1 MTPENYTT
9 FKGDKLLPLL
19 IKHYAAYTPH
29 ATAIIYNNQQVSYA
43 ELDEQSA
50 SLAKYLQN
58 SGVQRGDFVAIHLA
72 RSIELIVAIIAIQ
85 KAGAAYVPIDI
96 NYPKDRVAFMV
107 QDAQVKVVLTQT
119 VYQENIPNQQTNI
132 ICLNKAWRTIQTTNT
147 NDFQLINEPTDLAY
161 MIYTSGSTGQPK
173 GVMISHENVFHQLEG
188 QQNIAPNRIHKMLLT
203 CSISFDVSVLTIF
216 WTFYQ
221 GAILVIPKQDEEK
234 DIAQLAN
241 TIASEE
247 ISHIL
252 TLPSLLTL
260 ILEQANP
267 KQLQSLQLIN
277 VSGEVCPTSLVQ
289 KHEVILPN
297 CQLYNLYGPTEA
309 TVNCTYFKIPKGF
322 AAAKV
327 PIGKPIDNY
336 TIFILDKNLQQVEG
350 EAVGE
355 IYIGGTKEVV
365 GKGYWNRPKLS
376 AERFIKNPFSATH
389 GGTALY
395 KTSDLARWMPDGNIE
410 FLGRVDFQV
419 KFNGYRIELGEIETA
434 IGQYEK
440 IKENVVL
447 LKMQQNISVQKLVAY
462 TTIHGDKHIDV
473 SNIKSFIGD
482 KLPSYMIPAN
492 FIVLDKMPL
501 TPNGK
506 IDRKALPEPPNS
518 RPNLAQAYQAPKGQL
533 EIKLAQQWETLLQIN
548 PIGRNDKFFELGGN
562 SIQAAQFIGALQKE
576 LNTSIF
582 VTTIFDNPT
591 ITAYAKMLEKEYFK
605 ELAEHERFVKSPTFS
620 NSKKSS
626 FSTEVRFTK
635 SERFSKSEVLNLS
648 EFKKYIPKLSKF
660 DSTKEKNPPAI
671 FILAP
676 PRSGTSLL
684 SLMLAGHPDLIA
696 FNELKLLGFHTLQEQ
711 NIAYQGKFSLWQE
724 GAIRAVMALKNCTA
738 DEAKSIIH
746 DFEQK
751 GYTTKAFYQQLQAW
765 ASPQIIVDK
774 TPAYALDIN
783 ILQKIKEE
791 FANPIFIHLVR
802 HPYAMVNSFEKY
814 HLDQVLYLKEHDY
827 TAKELGELV
836 WQESHQNI
844 LEFLKDI
851 PKSQQFQLRYE
862 DLVQQPEQ
870 IIQALCAQTGLAFH
884 PNLLTPYQ
892 NIEQKA
898 IDGIHKASRSMSD
911 SNLLKFKSINAKKSE
926 EWKAVTKD
934 NFLSDLSWQLA
945 AKLGYPVLNKASSP
959 QPPPKGEKVRASSK
973 FSTKNQYH
981 TDANQEPIDLASKG
995 NKTLGQKINLSSNP
1009 STNSTDIAIIG
1020 MSCRVP
1026 GANTLHEFWT
1036 NLVNG
1041 TDVSQTVTIKDLTKA
1056 GLDTNLL
1063 NQSSYVARKFSLD
1076 NLDCF
1081 DASFFG
1087 YHPKEAELMDPQH
1100 RVLLEVAYA
1109 ALENAGYNPY
1119 EYEGNIGIFG
1129 GVARNSYF
1137 SNNIATH
1144 PDLLKS
1150 AGEYLDTLGSEK
1162 TFAISRIAYQLNL
1175 KGPAVNVQTACSSSG
1190 TAIHLAC
1197 QSILSGDS
1205 DMVLVGGG
1213 RIQSEL
1219 TAGYNY
1225 VEGGPLSPDGYIRA
1239 FDADAKG
1246 MIRGNGMVSIVLK
1259 KLDKAITDKDHIWAV
1274 IKGTAVNNDGADK
1287 IGFTAPSAKGQA
1299 GAITKALTKANLTAN
1314 DIDYIEAHGTGTILG
1329 DPIEVAGLTE
1339 AFKESTNQKQFCAIG
1354 SVKTAIGHLEAG
1366 SCVAGIIKTAL
1377 ALTYELL
1384 PPSLNFEKPN
1394 PQIDFANSPFYVN
1407 AQLQRWEREARI
1419 RRAGISSFGL
1429 GGTNAH
1435 VILEEA
1441 PNQLQPQS
1449 QLQPQNS
1456 NSKGKYQLLLLSAKN
1471 ETVLK
1476 EQASNLVAYLE
1487 RKSDVSLA
1495 NVGYTLATGR
1505 AAFNFRSTKLLL
1517 GDQNR
1522 QLSSSDNY
1530 RKALQKVSLQD
1541 VPITFL
1547 FPGGGAQYLSMA
1559 KGLYTEYPHF
1569 QKQVDY
1575 CINFLKKEE
1584 NLDIKAL
1591 LFPPEN
1597 ADLVALKA
1605 KIEQPTNALATLFT
1619 IEYALA
1625 KLWQF
1630 WGIQPSQMIGHS
1642 MGEYTAACIA
1652 GVFSLEDGL
1661 RLVTLRGRLFENL
1674 TTAGGMLSVA
1684 LSPTEVEP
1692 FLTTDTSISVINK
1705 PDNCVIS
1712 GTVEAINQLQKSLTD
1727 KNIETSRI
1735 HIKVAAH
1742 SPQIDPI
1749 IREFKAFLET
1759 IDFQAPS
1766 IPIISN
1772 LDGQWAK
1779 SKEITTPQYWIN
1791 HLRQTVR
1798 FSDGLTTLFQQEN
1811 IVLLEVGPGQTL
1823 ATFARQHPT
1832 KNKSHFIYSSIRHPK
1847 ETTHDVAFILKTL
1860 GQLWCNGVTIN
1871 WENYYQYLA
1880 PTKVPLP
1887 TYPFERKRYWIE
1899 PISVGSRQ
1907 LAVGSQQSAV
1917 TQLSELCH
1925 HEQLTIS
1932 NHQKTTIYE
1941 TLSTPIITAT
1951 IDRKGHLVG
1960 LIKEILF
1967 ELSGLEPE
1975 EMESNSTFLELG
1987 FDSLFLTQA
1996 ITNFNRK
2003 FKLAITFRQLFEDA
2017 STIETLATYMDGVL
2031 ADGLFVPIQQ
2041 PTTGNSQLA
2050 TDEWQRI
2057 TTRNQQPTTGNL
2069 QHVINQQLQIMQQQL
2084 DLLKGGGSINSNVA
2098 VNVSDTFGGVRHVE
2112 EKELQKLT
2120 SLPKQVNEADK
2131 AKGFGPW
2138 KPIPKGV
2145 AKLTA
2150 FQQAQ
2155 LKDFIEKYNQKTA
2168 GSKKLSQEQRQYLA
2182 DPRSIQA
2189 FNKLWK
2195 NAIYQIAMTRSK
2207 GSKMWDVDDNE
2218 YIDFLMN
2225 FGIGLFG
2232 HTPDFVQ
2239 EAVVDQMQ
2247 KGTELAVLSPLASDV
2262 AKLICEITGMER
2274 ATLVNTGS
2282 EAISAAIRAA
2292 RTVTGREKVAV
2303 FEGDYHGIT
2312 DEMLVRGVQI
2322 KGRTKPMTIA
2332 PGIPST
2338 AVENV
2343 LVLYYD
2349 DPNLLEVIQNN
2360 ADDLAAIIVEPLHT
2374 QTPHLQRKTVLEQL
2388 RRITAEENIALVY
2401 DELVTGFRLTQR
2413 GAQGWYGIE
2422 ADICAYGKIASGGL
2436 PIAMVAGQAKYLD
2449 AFDGGQ
2455 WQYGDDSFPEA
2466 MVTFFGGTFV
2476 KHPLSLAAAK
2486 AVLTKIKL
2494 DGPQIQFDLN
2504 KKSKVFAEKLAELFL
2519 RTKAP
2524 LAIKSA
2530 SSIIAIKVIDN
2541 FPLSK
2546 LFFHVMRYHGV
2557 YVTERAGFISTAHS
2571 AKDLDIVFQAY
2582 EKAIIEMFNR
2592 QFFTPWEGGDLNEI
2606 IDPNALGLAINP
2618 NESKEVPLTDG
2629 QEEIWIGHQ
2638 FGDKAAAAYNLA
2650 TEIRLEGDF
2659 DLAKMK
2665 MAIQQ
2670 LVKRHEALRTT
2681 FSRDGQTQIITP
2693 FSEIDIP
2700 FIDLGANSASRTSS
2714 SGSTPSIKEIH
2725 QQEAETPMDLFNGP
2739 LARFQIIR
2747 LEKSVHL
2754 VIITVHHIIADGWS
2768 LGILSTDLG
2777 ELYSKAVRAKH
2788 KFLTPPKQLS
2798 AYALEV
2804 AKAKKTA
2811 TYLQAEKY
2819 WSEQFSDEIPVL
2831 AFPTDRL
2838 RPPVKTY
2845 ASAVERIHFSK
2856 DIQQKIQQTA
2866 TKQGS
2871 TFYNF
2876 MFAAFQVFIHR
2887 LSQQDTFTLGVVA
2900 AGQAIA
2906 GNQDLVGHSVSLL
2919 PLKMSILSEDT
2930 FSTHLRKVRGKI
2942 LDAFDHQNYTLG
2954 ALVKKLKLPRDTS
2967 RQPIISV
2974 LFNMDSDFSQ
2984 LNFGNL
2990 KATPK
2995 GVPRNYETFD
3005 IFINLKPTKNGLFF
3019 EWIYNTD
3026 LFYAATIQGRLLEF
3040 ETLLKGI
3047 LDNPNQSIFKLPILS
3062 KQEKVKLLTD
3072 WNTTNVDN
3080 FPNVCIYTLFAK
3092 QAKRTPNSIALVFD
3106 NQQFTYL
3113 KLNLLVTNFAGY
3125 LQQKGVK
3132 RGKKVGIYL
3141 ERSAEML
3148 ISLLAVLKLGGI
3160 YIPLDPINPVE
3171 RLQVIL
3177 ADVKAG
3183 FLISHRLLKNSLPK
3197 FLGVTLFYEDGVKN
3211 TFQPIIQNGSTP
3223 QVTDLAYI
3231 IYTSGST
3238 GKPKGIAIPHYA
3250 VVDHHYAI
3258 INQFGIN
3265 ENDKILAVASIAFD
3279 PSVQDFFMPLFVG
3292 GQVIMANKEAVK
3304 DGFILKDLIAATQP
3318 TFLQAT
3324 PSTWQMLLLA
3334 GWQRSPQLKALSG
3347 GEGLSKELAS
3357 ALLARAKEVWNIY
3370 GPSETTIWSTAK
3382 RIHEDLLDN
3391 LSFSYLPIGKPINNV
3406 KIYILDQYQQAV
3418 PIGVGG
3424 EIYIAGIGV
3433 APQGYYQL
3441 PELTAK
3447 AFIPNPFS
3455 TEKNDATLYRTGDR
3469 GRYLPNGDIE
3479 YLNRGDKQVKIRGYR
3494 IELGDIEA
3502 AIRQF
3507 EGVQENRVMIR
3518 EDQPNDKRL
3527 AAYLIVHNKTVF
3539 SIDALKGFLKEQLP
3553 EYMIPSAF
3561 VLMDKF
3567 PMTVSKKVDRSQ
3579 LPIPKWTA
3587 TTKKQPFTVPNS
3599 PTEKVLYKIWQELL
3613 GIPDLSIHD
3622 DFFEL
3627 GGHSLIA
3634 VNMMSK
3640 IDQQIGRKVPLAAL
3654 LKHATIHQLGQ
3665 LLDQQS
3671 ETTFKDSLVPIKTTG
3686 NKPPLYLIHG
3696 GGLHVL
3702 MFQTLAANMDADQ
3715 PIYALQAKG
3724 LNGEGNALNRIED
3737 MAAHYIAEI
3746 QKTNPNGPY
3755 ALAGY
3760 SFGGLIAFEMAK
3772 QLKAANKKVLM
3783 LSVFDTVIKPELT
3796 DFEHSFAEKISTL
3809 GKKVAWS
3816 LKDMVNHPKDNLSYR
3831 KYVYQRRF
3839 NNWKTKFF
3847 KEGNAHTNNKDTRLA
3862 TIVNQSN
3869 FEAWKNYQI
3878 TPYSGDLYLFRATE
3892 RRFFIEDQH
3901 FLGWT
3906 PFIKGKIHTLDVS
3919 GDHLSL
3925 FNPPNGKTFAIILQ
3939 ELLNNI

>member
-1 MTPENYTT
+1 MIPENDTT
-9 FKGDKLLPLL
+9 FKGDKFLPLL
-19 IKHYAAYTPH
+19 VKNYATYTPH
-29 ATAIIYNNQQVSYA
+29 ATAIIYKNQQVSYA
-43 ELDEQSA
+43 KLDKQST

-72 RSIELIVAIIAIQ
+72 RSIELMIAILAIQ

-96 NYPKDRVAFMV
+96 NYPKDRIAFII
-107 QDAQVKVVLTQT
+107 QDAQVRIILTQT
-119 VYQENIPNQQTNI
+119 AYQENIPSQQTNI
-132 ICLNKAWRTIQTTNT
+132 ICLNKAWKTIQTTDT
-147 NDFQLINEPTDLAY
+147 NNFQIVNKPSDLAY

-173 GVMISHENVFHQLEG
+173 GVMISHQNVFHQLEG
-188 QQNIAPNRIHKMLLT
+188 QQNIAPNPIHKMLLT

-221 GAILVIPKQDEEK
+221 GATLVIPKQEEEK

-241 TIASEE
+241 TIAREQ

-267 KQLQSLQLIN
+267 EKLQSLTLIN

-289 KHEVILPN
+289 KHEAILPN

-327 PIGKPIDNY
+327 PIGQPIDNY
-336 TIFILDKNLQQVEG
+336 TIFILDEKLQQVEG
-350 EAVGE
+350 KAVGE
-355 IYIGGTKEVV
+355 IYIGGTKEVI

-389 GGTALY
+389 GGTTLY
-395 KTSDLARWMPDGNIE
+395 KTGDLARWMPDGNIE
-410 FLGRVDFQV
+410 FLGRADFQV

-447 LKMQQNISVQKLVAY
+447 LKSQQNTFSKKLVAY
-462 TTIHGDKHIDV
+462 ATINGDKHINI

-482 KLPSYMIPAN
+482 KLPNYMIPAH
-492 FIVLDKMPL
+492 FVILDKMPL

-506 IDRKALPEPPNS
+506 IDRKALPEPPNF

-533 EIKLAQQWETLLQIN
+533 EAKLAQQWETLLQIN

-562 SIQAAQFIGALQKE
+562 SIQAAQFIGQLQKE
-576 LNTSIF
+576 LNASIF

-591 ITAYAKMLEKEYFK
+591 IAAYAKMLEKEY
-605 ELAEHERFVKSPTFS
+605 
-620 NSKKSS
+620 
-626 FSTEVRFTK
+626 STETAKLLKNLKVFPSKVTK
-635 SERFSKSEVLNLS
+635 LGKPSNLDS
-648 EFKKYIPKLSKF
+648 TILKEQLDIFEFKKYIPKLSQF
-660 DSTKEKNPPAI
+660 DTTKEKNPPAI

-684 SLMLAGHPDLIA
+684 SLMLTGHPDLIA
-696 FNELKLLGFHTLQEQ
+696 FNELKLLGFHTLSER
-711 NIAYQGKFSLWQE
+711 NTAYKGKFSLWQE
-724 GAIRAVMALKNCTA
+724 GAIRAVMALKDCTVNK
-738 DEAKSIIH
+738 AKSIIH

-751 GYTTKAFYQQLQAW
+751 GYTTKAFYQQLQVW

-783 ILQKIKEE
+783 ILQKIKEG

-802 HPYAMVNSFEKY
+802 HPYSMVTSFEKY

-827 TAKELGELV
+827 NAQQLGESV
-836 WQESHQNI
+836 WLESHQNI

-851 PKSQQFQLRYE
+851 PKNQQFQLRYE

-870 IIQALCAQTGLAFH
+870 IIQALCTQTGLTFH

-911 SNLLKFKSINAKKSE
+911 TNLLKFKSINAAKAG
-926 EWKAVTKD
+926 EWKSGITN
-934 NFLSDLSWQLA
+934 NFLSDISWQLA
-945 AKLGYPVLNKASSP
+945 EKLGYEAFSPAGGASELSP
-959 QPPPKGEKVRASSK
+959 RGEKSGSKKRVENDNCATKILPLTPSRGGKTPFQKEPK
-973 FSTKNQYH
+973 FSKSN
-981 TDANQEPIDLASKG
+981 S
-995 NKTLGQKINLSSNP
+995 TLEKP
-1009 STNSTDIAIIG
+1009 DSTNIAIIG

-1162 TFAISRIAYQLNL
+1162 TFAISRIAYQLNF

-1394 PQIDFANSPFYVN
+1394 PKIDLANSPFYVN
-1407 AQLQRWEREARI
+1407 AQLQRWERGARI

-1517 GDQNR
+1517 SDQNR

-1880 PTKVPLP
+1880 PAKVSLP

-1899 PISVGSRQ
+1899 PIS
-1907 LAVGSQQSAV
+1907 VGSQQSAV

-1975 EMESNSTFLELG
+1975 EMEGNATFLELG

-1996 ITNFNRK
+1996 ITKFNRK

-2195 NAIYQIAMTRSK
+2195 DAIYQIAMTRSK

-2322 KGRTKPMTIA
+2322 KGHTKPMTIA

-2388 RRITAEENIALVY
+2388 RRTTAEENIALVY

-2455 WQYGDDSFPEA
+2455 WQYGDDSFPET

-2476 KHPLSLAAAK
+2476 KHPLSLAATK
-2486 AVLTKIKL
+2486 AVLTKIKSG
-2494 DGPQIQFDLN
+2494 GPKIQFDLN
-2504 KKSKVFAEKLAELFL
+2504 KKSKAFAEKLAQLFL

-2530 SSIIAIKVIDN
+2530 SSIIAIKVIDK

-2582 EKAIIEMFNR
+2582 EKSITEMFER
-2592 QFFTPWEGGDLNEI
+2592 QFFLPWKGADLNEI
-2606 IDPNALGLAINP
+2606 IDPFALGLAINP
-2618 NESKEVPLTDG
+2618 NDKKEVPLTDG

-2665 MAIQQ
+2665 MAIQN
-2670 LVKRHEALRTT
+2670 LVKRHEALRTI
-2681 FSRDGQTQIITP
+2681 FSRDGQTQIIAP
-2693 FSEIDIP
+2693 FSEIEIP
-2700 FIDLGANSASRTSS
+2700 FVDLSEESASRTLS
-2714 SGSTPSIKEIH
+2714 SGSTRTKLEEIH

-2747 LEKSVHL
+2747 LAKSVHL

-2777 ELYSKAVRAKH
+2777 ELYSKLVGAKN

-2798 AYALEV
+2798 TYALET
-2804 AKAKKTA
+2804 AKAKKMA

-2819 WSEQFSDEIPVL
+2819 WSEQFSQEIPVL

-2845 ASAVERIHFSK
+2845 ASAVEKIHFSK
-2856 DIQQKIQQTA
+2856 EIQQRIQQTA
-2866 TKQGS
+2866 TKQGT

-2876 MFAAFQVFIHR
+2876 MFAAFQVFINR
-2887 LSQQDTFTLGVVA
+2887 LSQQDTFTLGIVA

-2930 FSTHLRKVRGKI
+2930 FSIHLKKVRGKI

-3026 LFYAATIQGRLLEF
+3026 LFDAATIQRRLLEF
-3040 ETLLKGI
+3040 ETLVEGI
-3047 LDNPNQSIFKLPILS
+3047 LDNPNQSIFKLPILP
-3062 KQEKVKLLTD
+3062 KQEKEKLLTD

-3092 QAKRTPNSIALVFD
+3092 QVKKTPNNIVLVFD
-3106 NQQFTYL
+3106 NQKFTYYE
-3113 KLNLLVTNFAGY
+3113 LNLLVNNFAGY

-3132 RGKKVGIYL
+3132 RGKKVSIYL
-3141 ERSAEML
+3141 ERSPEML
-3148 ISLLAVLKLGGI
+3148 ISLLAVLKLGAI

-3177 ADVKAG
+3177 ADVKAD
-3183 FLISHRLLKNSLPK
+3183 FLISHTQLENRLPN
-3197 FLGVTLFYEDGVKN
+3197 FEGTTLFYETGQQN
-3211 TFQPIIQNGSTP
+3211 TFQTIIQNGSTP

-3258 INQFGIN
+3258 IDKFGIR
-3265 ENDKILAVASIAFD
+3265 ETDKILAVASIAFD

-3292 GQVIMANKEAVK
+3292 GQVIIADKEAVR
-3304 DGFILKDLIAATQP
+3304 DGFILKKLIEITQP
-3318 TFLQAT
+3318 TFMQAT

-3357 ALLARAKEVWNIY
+3357 ALLVRAKEVWNIY
-3370 GPSETTIWSTAK
+3370 GPSETTIWSMTK
-3382 RIHEDLLDN
+3382 QIHEDLLDN

-3406 KIYILDQYQQAV
+3406 KIYILDQYQQPV

-3424 EIYIAGIGV
+3424 EIYIAGVGV

-3441 PELTAK
+3441 RELTTET
-3447 AFIPNPFS
+3447 FIPNPFS
-3455 TEKNDATLYRTGDR
+3455 TKKNYSTLYRTGDR
-3469 GRYLPNGDIE
+3469 SRYLPNGDIE

-3507 EGVQENRVMIR
+3507 EGVQENRVMVR

-3527 AAYLIVHNKTVF
+3527 AAYLIVHHKTTF
-3539 SIDALKGFLKEQLP
+3539 SIDTLKDFLKEQLP
-3553 EYMIPSAF
+3553 EYMIPTAF

-3579 LPIPKWTA
+3579 LPIPKWA
-3587 TTKKQPFTVPNS
+3587 TTTKNQPFTVPNS

-3665 LLDQQS
+3665 LLDQQA
-3671 ETTFKDSLVPIKTTG
+3671 EATFNDSLVPIKTTG

-3702 MFQTLAANMDADQ
+3702 MFQTLAANMDAEQ

-3724 LNGEGNALNRIED
+3724 LNGEGNALNRIEN

-3746 QKTNPNGPY
+3746 QKINPDGPY

-3796 DFEHSFAEKISTL
+3796 DFEHSFAEKITTL
-3809 GKKVAWS
+3809 GKKVAWN
-3816 LKDMVNHPKDNLSYR
+3816 LKDMVNNPKGNLSYR

-3839 NNWKTKFF
+3839 NNWKLKFF
-3847 KEGNAHTNNKDTRLA
+3847 KEGKVHTTNKDIRLA
-3862 TIVNQSN
+3862 NIVNQSN
-3869 FEAWKNYQI
+3869 FEAWRNYQI
-3878 TPYSGDLYLFRATE
+3878 TPYSGDLYLFRAAE
-3892 RRFFIEDQH
+3892 RRFFIEDKI

-3906 PFIKGKIHTLDVS
+3906 PFIKGKIHTLDVP

>member
-19 IKHYAAYTPH
+19 VKHYATYTPH

-43 ELDEQSA
+43 ELDKQST

-58 SGVQRGDFVAIHLA
+58 LGVQRGDFVAIHLA
-72 RSIELIVAIIAIQ
+72 RSLELIIAIIAIQ
-85 KAGAAYVPIDI
+85 KAGAAYVPVDI
-96 NYPKDRVAFMV
+96 NYPKDRIAFMV
-107 QDAQVKVVLTQT
+107 QDAQVHIVLTQT
-119 VYQENIPNQQTNI
+119 TYQENIPNQQTKI
-132 ICLNKAWRTIQTTNT
+132 ICLNKAWRAIQTTNT
-147 NDFQLINEPTDLAY
+147 SNFQLVNEPADLAY

-173 GVMISHENVFHQLEG
+173 GVMISHKNVFHQLEG

-216 WTFYQ
+216 WAFYQ
-221 GAILVIPKQDEEK
+221 GATLVIPKQDEEK
-234 DIAQLAN
+234 DIRQLAD
-241 TIASEE
+241 TIHREQ

-267 KQLQSLQLIN
+267 KKLQSLQLIN

-289 KHEVILPN
+289 KHEAILPN

-336 TIFILDKNLQQVEG
+336 SIFILDKNLQQVEG

-355 IYIGGTKEVV
+355 IYIGGAKKVV

-376 AERFIKNPFSATH
+376 AERFIKNPFSATQ
-389 GGTALY
+389 GGATLY
-395 KTSDLARWMPDGNIE
+395 KTGDLARWMSDGNIE
-410 FLGRVDFQV
+410 FLGRTDFQV

-440 IKENVVL
+440 IKENIVL
-447 LKMQQNISVQKLVAY
+447 LKSQQNTCSKKLVAY
-462 TTIHGDKHIDV
+462 ATINGDKHIFI
-473 SNIKSFIGD
+473 SKLRSFLGD
-482 KLPSYMIPAN
+482 KIPNYMLPTHFVI
-492 FIVLDKMPL
+492 LDKMPL

-518 RPNLAQAYQAPKGQL
+518 RPNLAQSYQAPKGQL
-533 EIKLAQQWETLLQIN
+533 EIKLTQQWEALLQIN

-562 SIQAAQFIGALQKE
+562 SIQAAQFIGQLQKE
-576 LNTSIF
+576 LNASIF
-582 VTTIFDNPT
+582 VTTIFNHPT
-591 ITAYAKMLEKEYFK
+591 IAAYAKMLKKEYAAETAKLLKNLQVLPSEVTKVAKSSNLDSTISKK
-605 ELAEHERFVKSPTFS
+605 ELGTF
-620 NSKKSS
+620 
-626 FSTEVRFTK
+626 
-635 SERFSKSEVLNLS
+635 

-696 FNELKLLGFHTLQEQ
+696 FNELKLLGFHTLSER
-711 NIAYQGKFSLWQE
+711 NTAYQGKFSLWQE

-751 GYTTKAFYQQLQAW
+751 GYTTKAFYQQLQAL
-765 ASPQIIVDK
+765 ADPQTIVDK

-783 ILQKIKEE
+783 ILQKIKED

-802 HPYAMVNSFEKY
+802 HPYTMVNSFEKY

-836 WQESHQNI
+836 WLESHQNI

-851 PKSQQFQLRYE
+851 PKNQQFQLRYE

-898 IDGIHKASRSMSD
+898 IDGIHKDSRSMSD
-911 SNLLKFKSINAKKSE
+911 SNLLKFKSINAAKAE
-926 EWKAVTKD
+926 EWKSGITN
-934 NFLSDLSWQLA
+934 NFLSDASWELA
-945 AKLGYPVLNKASSP
+945 KKLGYKTPNSANTRFAKSP
-959 QPPPKGEKVRASSK
+959 RFSK
-973 FSTKNQYH
+973 
-981 TDANQEPIDLASKG
+981 
-995 NKTLGQKINLSSNP
+995 SNP
-1009 STNSTDIAIIG
+1009 NTTENNTADIAIIG

-1041 TDVSQTVTIKDLTKA
+1041 TDVSQTVTIEDLTKA

-1063 NQSSYVARKFSLD
+1063 NQSSYVARKLSLD

-1081 DASFFG
+1081 DAAFFG

-1205 DMVLVGGG
+1205 DIVLVGSG

-1219 TAGYNY
+1219 TAGYEY
-1225 VEGGPLSPDGYIRA
+1225 VEGSPLSPDGYIRA
-1239 FDADAKG
+1239 FDTDAKG
-1246 MIRGNGMVSIVLK
+1246 MVRGNGIVSIVLK

-1274 IKGTAVNNDGADK
+1274 IKGTAINNDGANK
-1287 IGFTAPSAKGQA
+1287 IGFTAPSVKGQA
-1299 GAITKALTKANLTAN
+1299 TVISKALTKANLTAN
-1314 DIDYIEAHGTGTILG
+1314 DINYIEAHGTGTILG

-1354 SVKTAIGHLEAG
+1354 SVKTAIGHLDAG

-1377 ALTYELL
+1377 ALKYELL

-1407 AQLQRWEREARI
+1407 AQLKRWERGAKI
-1419 RRAGISSFGL
+1419 RRAGVSSFGL

-1435 VILEEA
+1435 IVLEEA
-1441 PNQLQPQS
+1441 PNQL

-1471 ETVLK
+1471 ESVL
-1476 EQASNLVAYLE
+1476 EQQEKNLATYLK
-1487 RKSDVSLA
+1487 RKPKVSLV
-1495 NVGYTLATGR
+1495 NIGYTLATGR
-1505 AAFNFRSTKLLL
+1505 AAFNFRSAKLQL
-1517 GDQNR
+1517 GDNITNIKQVPNR
-1522 QLSSSDNY
+1522 RL
-1530 RKALQKVSLQD
+1530 ALQD
-1541 VPITFL
+1541 APITFL

-1559 KGLYTEYPHF
+1559 KDLYREYPYF

-1575 CINFLKKEE
+1575 CIDFLKKEE
-1584 NLDIKAL
+1584 DLDIKAL

-1597 ADLVALKA
+1597 ADLVALEA
-1605 KIEQPTNALATLFT
+1605 GIEQPTNALATLFT

-1661 RLVTLRGRLFENL
+1661 RLVTLRGRLFEKL
-1674 TTAGGMLSVA
+1674 TIAGGMLSVA
-1684 LSPTEVEP
+1684 LSATEIEP
-1692 FLTTDTSISVINK
+1692 FLTTNTSISVINK
-1705 PDNCVIS
+1705 PNNCVIS
-1712 GTVEAINQLQKSLTD
+1712 GTVEAINQLQKKLTTN
-1727 KNIETSRI
+1727 NIETARI
-1735 HIKVAAH
+1735 HINVAAH
-1742 SPQIDPI
+1742 SPLIDSI
-1749 IREFKAFLET
+1749 IPEFKAFLET
-1759 IDFQAPS
+1759 IDFQAPT

-1772 LDGQWAK
+1772 LNGALAK
-1779 SKEITTPQYWIN
+1779 PEEITTPQYWIN

-1823 ATFARQHPT
+1823 ATFARQHPVRN
-1832 KNKSHFIYSSIRHPK
+1832 KNHFIYSSVRHPK

-1860 GQLWCNGVTIN
+1860 GQFWCNGVNIN

-1880 PTKVPLP
+1880 PAKVPLP

-1899 PISVGSRQ
+1899 RLPVDRSQ
-1907 LAVGSQQSAV
+1907 LAVGSK
-1917 TQLSELCH
+1917 QLVVDQPQITVADELPVL
-1925 HEQLTIS
+1925 QNILPNIS
-1932 NHQKTTIYE
+1932 
-1941 TLSTPIITAT
+1941 
-1951 IDRKGHLVG
+1951 RKEHLIV

-1967 ELSGLEPE
+1967 ELSGLEPD
-1975 EMESNSTFLELG
+1975 EMEADATFLELG

-1996 ITNFNRK
+1996 ITKFNRK
-2003 FKLAITFRQLFEDA
+2003 FKLSITFRQLFEDA
-2017 STIETLATYMDGVL
+2017 STIETLAVYMDAVL

-2041 PTTGNSQLA
+2041 PATGNTQLATDNRQRMKTLDSQLA
-2050 TDEWQRI
+2050 TENR
-2057 TTRNQQPTTGNL
+2057 QPTTGNL
-2069 QHVINQQLQIMQQQL
+2069 QQVINQQLQIMQQQL
-2084 DLLKGGGSINSNVA
+2084 ELLKGEAGQVISGSII
-2098 VNVSDTFGGVRHVE
+2098 NVSDTFGGVRYE
-2112 EKELQKLT
+2112 ERTSQKLT
-2120 SLPKQVNEADK
+2120 SLPKQISDADK

-2145 AKLTA
+2145 AELTN
-2150 FQQAQ
+2150 FQKTQ

-2195 NAIYQIAMTRSK
+2195 DAIYQIAMTRSK
-2207 GSKMWDVDDNE
+2207 GSKMWDVDGNE
-2218 YIDFLMN
+2218 YIDFLMS

-2239 EAVVDQMQ
+2239 EAVIDQMQ
-2247 KGTELAVLSPLASDV
+2247 KGTELAVLSPLAKEV
-2262 AKLICEITGMER
+2262 AELVCEITGMER

-2312 DEMLVRGVQI
+2312 DEMLVRGIQL

-2332 PGIPST
+2332 PGIPNS

-2343 LVLYYD
+2343 LVLYYE
-2349 DPNLLEVIQNN
+2349 DPNLLEVIQDN
-2360 ADDLAAIIVEPLHT
+2360 ADNLAAIIVEPLHT

-2388 RRITAEENIALVY
+2388 RKITIEENIALVY
-2401 DELVTGFRLTQR
+2401 DELVTGFRLTQK
-2413 GAQGWYGIE
+2413 GAQGWYGVE

-2486 AVLTKIKL
+2486 AVLTKIKS
-2494 DGPQIQFDLN
+2494 DGPQVQFDLN
-2504 KKSKVFAEKLAELFL
+2504 KKSKAFAEKLAQLFL

-2524 LAIKSA
+2524 LAVKSA

-2557 YVTERAGFISTAHS
+2557 YMTERAGFISTAHS
-2571 AKDLDIVFQAY
+2571 AEDLNIVFQAY
-2582 EKAIIEMFNR
+2582 ETAIAKMFER
-2592 QFFTPWEGGDLNEI
+2592 QFFIPWEGGNLNEI

-2681 FSRDGQTQIITP
+2681 FSRGGQTQIITP
-2693 FSEIDIP
+2693 FTEIAIP
-2700 FIDLGANSASRTSS
+2700 FIDLESASRTWS
-2714 SGSTPSIKEIH
+2714 SGSTRTKLEEIH
-2725 QQEAETPMDLFNGP
+2725 QQEADTPMDLFNGP
-2739 LARFQIIR
+2739 LVRFQIIR

-2754 VIITVHHIIADGWS
+2754 VILTVHHIIADGWS

-2777 ELYSKAVRAKH
+2777 ELYSKAVGAKH
-2788 KFLTPPKQLS
+2788 KFLTPPKHLS
-2798 AYALEV
+2798 RYALEV
-2804 AKAKKTA
+2804 AKAKKTT
-2811 TYLQAEKY
+2811 TYFQAEKY
-2819 WSEQFSDEIPVL
+2819 WSDQFSEEIPVL

-2845 ASAVERIHFSK
+2845 ASALEKIHFSK
-2856 DIQQKIQQTA
+2856 EIQEKIQQTA
-2866 TKQGS
+2866 TKQGA

-2930 FSTHLRKVRGKI
+2930 FSVHLKKVRGKI

-3026 LFYAATIQGRLLEF
+3026 LFDATTIQRRLLEF

-3047 LDNPNQSIFKLPILS
+3047 LDNPNQSIFKLPILP
-3062 KQEKVKLLTD
+3062 KQEKTKLLTT
-3072 WNTTNVDN
+3072 WNRTNVDN
-3080 FPNVCIYTLFAK
+3080 FPNVCIYTLFTK
-3092 QAKRTPNSIALVFD
+3092 QAKKTPNNIALTFE
-3106 NQQFTYL
+3106 NQQFTYQ
-3113 KLNLLVTNFAGY
+3113 KLNTLVNNFAGY
-3125 LQQKGVK
+3125 LQQKGAK
-3132 RGKKVGIYL
+3132 RGKKIGIYL

-3148 ISLLAVLKLGGI
+3148 ISLLAVLKLGAI

-3177 ADVKAG
+3177 EDVKAD
-3183 FLISHRLLKNSLPK
+3183 FLISHRPLKNRLPK
-3197 FLGVTLFYEDGVKN
+3197 FSERTILYEDGAKN
-3211 TFQPIIQNGSTP
+3211 TFQSIIQNGSTP

-3258 INQFGIN
+3258 INQFGID

-3292 GQVIMANKEAVK
+3292 GQVIIANKEAVK
-3304 DGFILKDLIAATQP
+3304 DGFMLKDLIAATQP
-3318 TFLQAT
+3318 TFMQAT

-3334 GWQRSPQLKALSG
+3334 DWQRSPQLKALSG

-3357 ALLARAKEVWNIY
+3357 ALLARTKEVWNIY
-3370 GPSETTIWSTAK
+3370 GPSETTIWSTTK
-3382 RIHEDLLDN
+3382 RIQEDLLDN
-3391 LSFSYLPIGKPINNV
+3391 LNFSYLPIGKPINNV
-3406 KIYILDQYQQAV
+3406 KIYILDHYQQPV

-3441 PELTAK
+3441 RELTAK
-3447 AFIPNPFS
+3447 TFIPNPFS
-3455 TEKNDATLYRTGDR
+3455 KEKNYTTLYRTGDR
-3469 GRYLPNGDIE
+3469 ARYLPNGDIE

-3494 IELGDIEA
+3494 IELGDIEV

-3507 EGVQENRVMIR
+3507 EDVQENRVMVR

-3527 AAYLIVHNKTVF
+3527 AAYLIVNNKIAF

-3553 EYMIPSAF
+3553 EYMIPTAF

-3579 LPIPKWTA
+3579 LPIPQWATA
-3587 TTKKQPFTVPNS
+3587 TKKQPFKVPNS

-3613 GIPDLSIHD
+3613 GISDLSIHD

-3640 IDQQIGRKVPLAAL
+3640 IDQQISRKVPLAAL

-3665 LLDQQS
+3665 LLDQQA
-3671 ETTFKDSLVPIKTTG
+3671 EAIFKDSLVPIKTTG

-3702 MFQTLAANMDADQ
+3702 MFQTLAANMDAEQ

-3724 LNGEGNALNRIED
+3724 LNGDGTALNRIED

-3772 QLKAANKKVLM
+3772 QLKAVNKKVLM
-3783 LSVFDTVIKPELT
+3783 LSVFDTDIKPELT
-3796 DFEHSFAEKISTL
+3796 DFEHSFAEKITTL
-3809 GKKVAWS
+3809 SKKVAWN
-3816 LKDMVNHPKDNLSYR
+3816 LKDMINDPKGNLSYR
-3831 KYVYQRRF
+3831 KYIYQRRF

-3847 KEGNAHTNNKDTRLA
+3847 KEGKAHNNKDTRLA
-3862 TIVNQSN
+3862 TIINQSN

-3878 TPYSGDLYLFRATE
+3878 TPYDGDLYLFRATE
-3892 RRFFIEDQH
+3892 RRFFIEDQI

-3906 PFIKGKIHTLDVS
+3906 PFIKGKIHTLDVP

-3925 FNPPNGKTFAIILQ
+3925 FNPPNGKTFAKILQ
-3939 ELLNNI
+3939 ELLNNIY